1 MVTIFYIAPKY
12 ESIHINRAPKWVQL
26 RVLAERKWIQS
37 RQSAIPEP
45 RFQARRCVRPASQRG
60 FVGRLVR
67 LVSSLARWIGHL
79 LERRRGRLALLEMTD
94 DQLKD
99 IGISR
104 CDAHR
109 EGIRRFWE

>member
-1 MVTIFYIAPKY
+1 MDTIDTIRYA
-12 ESIHINRAPKWVQL
+12 RAELLGARPSGRRGYVHRLL
-26 RVLAERKWIQS
+26 RVIK
-37 RQSAIPEP
+37 
-45 RFQARRCVRPASQRG
+45 
-60 FVGRLVR
+60 
-67 LVSSLARWIGHL
+67 SLASRLGSL

-109 EGIRRFWE
+109 EGLRPFWD

>member
-1 MVTIFYIAPKY
+1 MDTIGTFRHPRTELLGQPALP
-12 ESIHINRAPKWVQL
+12 
-26 RVLAERKWIQS
+26 S
-37 RQSAIPEP
+37 R
-45 RFQARRCVRPASQRG
+45 QRG
-60 FVGRLVR
+60 FAGRLVQVVR
-67 LVSSLARWIGHL
+67 SLAKWIDHL

-109 EGIRRFWE
+109 EGIKPLWE

>member
-1 MVTIFYIAPKY
+1 MDTIETIRYA
-12 ESIHINRAPKWVQL
+12 
-26 RVLAERKWIQS
+26 
-37 RQSAIPEP
+37 
-45 RFQARRCVRPASQRG
+45 RPAFGAQAEPSAHRG
-60 FVGRLVR
+60 FAGRLVVVLR
-67 LVSSLARWIGHL
+67 SIARQVDRM

-109 EGIRRFWE
+109 EGIRAFWE

>member
-1 MVTIFYIAPKY
+1 MNTIETFRR
-12 ESIHINRAPKWVQL
+12 SGTQL
-26 RVLAERKWIQS
+26 LGQ
-37 RQSAIPEP
+37 P
-45 RFQARRCVRPASQRG
+45 ARPSGQRG
-60 FVGRLVR
+60 FAGRVVQV
-67 LVSSLARWIGHL
+67 VSTLAKWIDHL

-109 EGIRRFWE
+109 EGIKPLWE